1 KQAGNI
7 TWNDPK
13 KPVWIRALAESHG
26 VKSCVEARFMPV
38 EAKGIYTR
46 LITSYTGVTVVPSQ
60 SDVGAGGEG
69 IDDPTRWKQT
79 WLTGEVWQNST
90 DTSWTRASEALHQPV
105 DGAHPVTLGGVPAPD
120 VLGFYAAH
128 DVGS

>member
-1 KQAGNI
+1 
-7 TWNDPK
+7 
-13 KPVWIRALAESHG
+13 
-26 VKSCVEARFMPV
+26 MPV
-38 EAKGIYTR
+38 ESKGSYTR

-60 SDVGAGGEG
+60 SDVGAGGDG

-128 DVGS
+128 DVASVVVPITQPTPGGGTTIVINLSTQWT